1 MSAIETVKDD
11 TNHKVYNRAAETTM
25 RFGVK
30 NVGSDADADAAADVD
45 DDVDEDA
52 GEADDFDDD
61 YYYPQP
67 VELILNDCKT
77 VVELKTMMSML
88 SIWQMASYVMLSPMV
103 LEMYDVV
110 SYWLV

>member
-30 NVGSDADADAAADVD
+30 NVGVDADAAADVD

-52 GEADDFDDD
+52 GEADDFYDD

-67 VELILNDCKT
+67 VELKLNDCKT
-77 VVELKTMMSML
+77 VVELKMMMSML
-88 SIWQMASYVMLSPMV
+88 SIWQMASYVMLSPKV